1 MQPLTAPEAPAQQA
15 ADGDALKAV
24 EGAAAVD
31 ARAAASEQQED
42 TGENKAA
49 MGKEATDKAHSPDH
63 DASLAKKV
71 TEYIL
76 DNQDDTAQEE
86 RWRTTMKR
94 ETMKRFREQREHV
107 QKIETEMQTS
117 KLRMDEKMDQLI
129 KVVTHQNSVSH
140 SMCDMVRVAVSTRNA
155 EEL

>member
-1 MQPLTAPEAPAQQA
+1 
-15 ADGDALKAV
+15 
-24 EGAAAVD
+24 
-31 ARAAASEQQED
+31 
-42 TGENKAA
+42 
-49 MGKEATDKAHSPDH
+49 
-63 DASLAKKV
+63 
-71 TEYIL
+71 
-76 DNQDDTAQEE
+76 
-86 RWRTTMKR
+86 MKR

-117 KLRMDEKMDQLI
+117 KLRMDEKMDQLKLRMDEKMDQLKLRMDEKMDQLKLRMDEKMDQLI